1 MKNLSKLSPEEQLK
15 ILIVLDILVNP
26 HGEQS
31 FNILYYLQKLTDKEL
46 NNLIIE
52 YNKDDT
58 QKEMKDL
65 MEGNNVDILTDLPRW
80 WPTSSL
86 QVKEFGFP
94 VKPVSDST
102 HKYLNNLLS
111 GLSETIRTQAFL
123 KFEFKLYRNLDPDPS
138 GERWNEIGV
147 RVAIENAKKIFEKEG
162 TNSRNRGIGHT
173 PRDREDIAN
182 RQEQEREEPDR
193 EGNPEYDSD
202 SDSDSEN
209 EDSIYNGG
217 KNTKRSKPKRNKTK
231 RSKTKRSKTKRS
243 KTKRSKTKR
252 SKTKR
257 NKTKRNKT
265 KRRK

>member
-1 MKNLSKLSPEEQLK
+1 MTNLSDLLPHEQLK

-26 HGEQS
+26 QGEPLFS
-31 FNILYYLQKLTDKEL
+31 ILYYLQKLTDEEL

-123 KFEFKLYRNLDPDPS
+123 IFEFKLYRNLDPDPS
-138 GERWNEIGV
+138 GLGWNEIGV
-147 RVAIENAKKIFEKEG
+147 RASIENAKERFEKEG

-173 PRDREDIAN
+173 PRAREDIAN
-182 RQEQEREEPDR
+182 RQEQQREEPDR
-193 EGNPEYDSD
+193 EGNPEYESD
-202 SDSDSEN
+202 SDSDSED

-217 KNTKRSKPKRNKTK
+217 KNPKRRKLKRSKPKRIKPKRNKTK
-231 RSKTKRSKTKRS
+231 RN
-243 KTKRSKTKR
+243 
-252 SKTKR
+252 KTKR

-265 KRRK
+265 KRRKK